1 MCTCRIA
8 VAQPLQVAHRIE
20 HVLLLRLALQPQ
32 DAEEG
37 PSLAPRFRVLGFRD
51 RLVVFFLVI

>member
-37 PSLAPRFRVLGFRD
+37 PALLLGLGFR
-51 RLVVFFLVI
+51 VSGPIGSFFLVI